1 MNFKFKGVICLLL
14 CTIISFG
21 LISNVSAS
29 LCSESELSND
39 VNLVLD
45 NNNPDLPSHFRKTSD
60 LTVLND
66 KTYNLTGLEDLNIS
80 GSEQFSALN
89 LPKLI
94 SAINTKLPIIDV
106 DLRGECHG
114 FINNLPVSWEN
125 EANDANIGLTREQIL
140 NKETKYL
147 ESIKLNVPIT
157 LSNYDKKTIIPTQ
170 VFSENEWMN
179 KNSISYIRI
188 NATDRILPTPEN
200 IDYFLQSI
208 LSSPKNCWFHFHCKE
223 GIGRTTTFMIFYDM
237 MKNYNNVSAQDIISR
252 QINLPA
258 FSEFDIELLTSDRR
272 MALYNNFYNYC
283 VKYGDTFKTP
293 YSEYINSLDNSK
305 SSTTYPIELI
315 L

>member
-29 LCSESELSND
+29 LYSEPELSND

-66 KTYNLTGLEDLNIS
+66 KTYNLIGLEDLNIS

-170 VFSENEWMN
+170 VFSENELMN

-188 NATDRILPTPEN
+188 NATDRIPPTPEN

-208 LSSPKNCWFHFHCKE
+208 LSSPQNCWFHFHCKE

-272 MALYNNFYNYC
+272 MTLYNNFYNYC

-293 YSEYINSLDNSK
+293 YSEYINSLNNSK
-305 SSTTYPIELI
+305 SSTTYPIDLI